1 LRSPAIQRSIHQE
14 RVARIAGLLA
24 TRERRAARRGIS
36 VRRVVT
42 VLLTIAVSTTLAVTA
57 ALFAGAIFAWNY
69 FSEDLPALDSVE
81 ASQFQTTR
89 IYDRN
94 GVLLY
99 EVNDPLT
106 GFRTYSPLDEITGA
120 GENTYL
126 LEATVAAED
135 RTFWDNIG
143 IDPVAIARGVIINLT
158 GNGSSGASTI
168 TQQLAR
174 QLYPETIG
182 YERNY
187 FRKMREAIVAM
198 QLTDAYPKET
208 IMEMY
213 LNSVYYGNRAYG
225 IDAAARSYFDK
236 DPAQL
241 SLAEAALLAGLPQAP
256 SAYDPT
262 VNMAAAKLR
271 QRYVL
276 DQMVEAGY
284 INGEEADQAW
294 QEIIVV
300 YPTANRLILAPH
312 WVNFVVGELEAQY
325 GAELVYR
332 GGLSVRTSLD
342 YDLQLEAERI
352 VSQHLERIAPYQA
365 NNGALVAMTP
375 GTGEILAMVGSND
388 YWDDAIAGQFNVA
401 ASERQPGSAF
411 MPIVY
416 ASAFE
421 KGWNP
426 GTVILDYRSRYQTP
440 GAPNP
445 EYVPEN
451 TTHLHYG
458 AVTARSA
465 LSRSLNVPAVKALE
479 YVGIEPTIDLAH
491 RMGVRTG
498 LWRGLGFYGLALALG
513 AGEVS
518 PLELTNA
525 YATLANN
532 GRYVN
537 YQPVLEI
544 TNSSGE
550 VLFQLDRDSGLD
562 NAAQTLSAESA
573 YLVTN
578 VLADKEARLPAFGA
592 SSPLDFPELNGR
604 QVAVKSGTSFDWLD
618 NWTVGYTTDLVV
630 GVWVGNASNAPLLQ
644 LDGVAGAAPIFH
656 EFMVTAY
663 EPEYAGLVQDAPTI
677 SEDDEFVRPAGIQEL
692 QLCVATGGLPIGR
705 AETHVEIVD
714 SRRRPALRCDQLTT
728 TQFNE
733 LQAALQEV
741 SLGQAEFAPGAVDS
755 ILSYSLMVGGG
766 IGVPDD
772 PIEPTPTPSPTP
784 TPTPIPTQPPT
795 PTPRPTSTPVPS
807 PPPAQ
812 STPTPGD
819 DEDRV
824 SVPNLFGAEEGAA
837 QAIIEEAGLSVAGVV
852 YITQSDLPPGVDIS
866 IVEIGEVFFQ
876 SPAPGTLVADGAGVT
891 IAVRA
896 E

>member
-1 LRSPAIQRSIHQE
+1 M
-14 RVARIAGLLA
+14 AGLLA

-42 VLLTIAVSTTLAVTA
+42 VLLLIAVSTTLAVTA

-106 GFRTYSPLDEITGA
+106 GFRTYSPLDEITGG
-120 GENTYL
+120 GENDYL
-126 LEATVAAED
+126 VDATVAAED
-135 RTFWDNIG
+135 RTFWDNMG

-182 YERNY
+182 FERNY

-208 IMEMY
+208 IIEMY

-241 SLAEAALLAGLPQAP
+241 TLAEAALLAGLPQRP
-256 SAYDPT
+256 SVYDPT
-262 VNMAAAKLR
+262 VNMAAAKVR

-284 INGEEADQAW
+284 VSSEEADQAW
-294 QEIIVV
+294 QEVIVV

-332 GGLSVRTSLD
+332 GGLSVRTTLD
-342 YDLQLEAERI
+342 YDLQVEAEQI
-352 VSQHLERIAPYQA
+352 VSDHLERIAPYQA
-365 NNGALVAMTP
+365 NNGALVAMAP

-388 YWDDAIAGQFNVA
+388 YWDDSIAGQFNVA

-421 KGWNP
+421 NGWNP
-426 GTVILDYRSRYQTP
+426 GTVILDYPSRYQTP

-479 YVGIEPTIDLAH
+479 FAGIEPTIDLAH
-491 RMGVRTG
+491 KMGVRTG

-532 GRYVN
+532 GRFVG

-550 VLFQLDRDSGLD
+550 VIFQLDRERALE
-562 NAAQTLSAESA
+562 NAPQTISAETA
-573 YLVTN
+573 FLVTDI
-578 VLADKEARLPAFGA
+578 LTDEEARLPAFGA
-592 SSPLDFPELNGR
+592 SSPLDFPELDGR
-604 QVAVKSGTSFDWLD
+604 AVAVKSGTSFDWLD

-630 GVWVGNASNAPLLQ
+630 GAWVGNASNLPLLQ

-656 EFMVTAY
+656 EFLVTAY
-663 EPEYAGLVQDAPTI
+663 EPEYVALTQEAPTI
-677 SEDDEFVRPAGIQEL
+677 SEDAAFVRPASIEEIE
-692 QLCVATGGLPIGR
+692 LCVATGGLPVVR
-705 AETHVEIVD
+705 ADTHVEVVD
-714 SRRRPALRCDQLTT
+714 GRRRPALRCDQLTT
-728 TQFNE
+728 TQFSE
-733 LQAALQEV
+733 LQSALQEV
-741 SLGQAEFAPGAVDS
+741 SLGHAEFAPGAVDS
-755 ILSYSLMVGGG
+755 ILNYSLMVGGG
-766 IGVPDD
+766 MGVPDD
-772 PIEPTPTPSPTP
+772 PIEPTPTPTP
-784 TPTPIPTQPPT
+784 TPTPSPTPTTPPT
-795 PTPRPTSTPVPS
+795 PTPRPTATPIPS
-807 PPPAQ
+807 PSPGQ
-812 STPTPGD
+812 GTPTPDDG

-824 SVPNLFGAEEGAA
+824 SVPNLFGADEGAA
-837 QAIIEEAGLSVAGVV
+837 AGIIEDAGLSVAGVV
-852 YITQSDLPPGVDIS
+852 YITQADLPPGVDITV
-866 IVEIGEVFFQ
+866 VEVGQVFFQ
-876 SPAPGTLVADGAGVT
+876 SPAPGTLVSEGAGVT
-891 IAVRA
+891 IAVR
-896 E
+896 EE